1 MNGKTRVLALTF
13 VDYNGE
19 EHELK
24 FTLYDSDLV
33 SRWIEITKKNQEIEG
48 QYINARLS
56 NLTYS
61 QVGKVRQRLTDCLN
75 RINSVYDEPLPLY
88 EEIDELTAHELNHLH
103 EEFERYGDRS
113 EELMLNAIWWSQEL
127 HEDFLEL
134 NEVIHLHEDLLYVK
148 KDVFPNMAL
157 LYDYYPQGLH
167 MPILERDKIWLTPT
181 IMWGEIYLG
190 YNTLGKDWLKVIRDN
205 DIDVVERDQVRPQER
220 FAAETW
226 INFGPD
232 ADGIWEY
239 KILEQ
244 WYLNLPEELQKKM
257 PIDDLNKLT
266 YGRFKLGQLR
276 INREF
281 LSRYG
286 GDEEGYRSPN
296 SKTKQMWD
304 ENVFSTFVEL
314 RKIEFNV

>member
-1 MNGKTRVLALTF
+1 MARVLALTF

-33 SRWIEITKKNQEIEG
+33 SRWIEITKKNQGIED
-48 QYINARLS
+48 QYINARFT

-61 QVGKVRQRLTDCLN
+61 QLGKVRQRLTDCLN

-88 EEIDELTAHELNHLH
+88 EEIDELTTPELNYLH
-103 EEFERYGDRS
+103 EEFERYGDRF

-127 HEDFLEL
+127 HEDFLTL

-181 IMWGEIYLG
+181 MMWGEIYLG

-276 INREF
+276 INHEF
-281 LSRYG
+281 ISKYG
-286 GDEEGYRSPN
+286 GDLDGYMSPN

-314 RKIEFNV
+314 RKIEFYD